1 MKMYRFLIQAKVC
14 FQEMQIFVMFLT
26 DCQAELEHV
35 DCPFLLQEVHE
46 AEQKVLLFS
55 DFLQFQLQHLM
66 KGEGADLA
74 RSNQGSLGLDLKTL
88 TDGFLLR
95 ASEYFCRKGT
105 KGEMGSVASSG

>member
-1 MKMYRFLIQAKVC
+1 M
-14 FQEMQIFVMFLT
+14 
-26 DCQAELEHV
+26 

-46 AEQKVLLFS
+46 TEQKVLLFS

-66 KGEGADLA
+66 QGEGADLA
-74 RSNQGSLGLDLKTL
+74 RSHQSSKGLDLKTL

-105 KGEMGSVASSG
+105 EGEMGSVASSGWGNKRPL

>member
-1 MKMYRFLIQAKVC
+1 
-14 FQEMQIFVMFLT
+14 MQIFGMLLT

-74 RSNQGSLGLDLKTL
+74 RSNQGSLGTGSSNTHRWLFAASVRVLL
-88 TDGFLLR
+88 QERNQGGDGFCSLFGLKEQT
-95 ASEYFCRKGT
+95 SCLS
-105 KGEMGSVASSG
+105 SVA